1 VLIIPTLSNS
11 CFVQIQKNESQ
22 LLQTHNAV
30 AAADDDDSVCI
41 DLRFGVQHRYD
52 LRHVFPLLT
61 TKRVFW
67 RGVF

>member
-1 VLIIPTLSNS
+1 MRVDYSNIIQLVLRSNS
-11 CFVQIQKNESQ
+11 KNEPQ

-30 AAADDDDSVCI
+30 TADDESVCI